1 MDPEST
7 YRTVLRS
14 LAARFRWGLLTESAW
29 IAAARQINPEPEDDK
44 AARRA
49 CLTVYSRTLYEACQD
64 RGRQDRA
71 YRELYDYL
79 YPQAHARDADL
90 ACEAAQD
97 AIDLVYRSF
106 AEPKLKKCKLPDAFL
121 FFAQG
126 KLRDA
131 FKRLYHARKRENQN
145 VSLGPPPDDDDQ
157 GDDDDWLPA
166 LTDRGTPEL
175 MRLDAEREQW
185 IKVMVHHVAERV
197 LRCLQTLWEV
207 QRLRVQTRTLLLTFM
222 DRATDEQIAIQLRR
236 TKGAIQSLRKHALDT
251 LRACLD
257 MHLPL
262 SFGGEL

>member
-1 MDPEST
+1 MDIDLT
-7 YRTVLRS
+7 YQTALRS

-29 IAAARQINPEPEDDK
+29 IEAAMLINPNPEDDK

-49 CLTVYSRTLYEACQD
+49 CLTVYSRTLYEACQE
-64 RGRQDRA
+64 RRRQDRA
-71 YRELYDYL
+71 YRELFDYL
-79 YPQAHARDADL
+79 YPQAHARDAEL

-97 AIDLVYRSF
+97 AIVLVYRSF
-106 AEPKLKKCKLPDAFL
+106 AEPKLKKCQQPDAFL

-131 FKRLYHARKRENQN
+131 FKRLYLEWKRKNN
-145 VSLGPPPDDDDQ
+145 AIPLGQSSDDDDQ
-157 GDDDDWLPA
+157 GDGHWSLDPA
-166 LTDRGTPEL
+166 DLRTPESEL
-175 MRLDAEREQW
+175 LEDEREQW

-207 QRLRVQTRTLLLTFM
+207 QRLRAQTRTLLLTFM